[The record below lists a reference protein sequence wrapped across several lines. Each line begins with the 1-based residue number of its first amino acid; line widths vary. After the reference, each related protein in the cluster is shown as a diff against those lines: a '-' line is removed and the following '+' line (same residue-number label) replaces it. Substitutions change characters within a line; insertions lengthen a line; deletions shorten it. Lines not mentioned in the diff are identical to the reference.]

1 VLIER
6 LVFTA
11 PHTCEVERVEL
22 DEHLGRR
29 EVLLRNRVG
38 LVSPGTELAIFNRT
52 HRGFDVEGH
61 WARYPWWPGYAGVGE
76 VVAVGERVTEVA
88 IGARV
93 MHGATHA
100 TFARADASTVIPLRD
115 DLSDERAAFL
125 KLLGIAL
132 TPQLLAPIAFGERAL
147 VIGLGMVGNL
157 AAQLCREAGAF
168 TVTGADRSARRLE
181 VAGACGVGE
190 LLDVAG
196 SPLAEQVGADRPAY
210 VVEAVGLGET
220 VADALHVVAPD
231 GRVVILSSPR
241 TKVEIDP
248 YFDVHHPGV
257 HVIGAH
263 EWRRDRAARRP
274 YDAFLQHLLVSE
286 RVLVGPFV
294 THRVPFGPGLQ
305 RAYEGLRDDPDEW
318 LGVVIEY
325 PA

>member
-1 VLIER
+1 VIVER

-22 DEHLGRR
+22 DEAVGRS
-29 EVLLRNRVG
+29 EVLVRNRVG
-38 LVSPGTELAIFNRT
+38 LISPGTELAIFNRT
-52 HRGFDVEGH
+52 HRGFEVEGH
-61 WARYPWWPGYAGVGE
+61 WARYPWWPGYASVGE
-76 VVAVGERVTEVA
+76 VVAVGDRVSEVA
-88 IGARV
+88 LGARV

-100 TFARADASTVIPLRD
+100 TFARCDASSIIPLRS
-115 DLSDERAAFL
+115 DLSDEHAAFL

-132 TPQLLAPIAFGERAL
+132 TPQLLAPLAFGERAL
-147 VIGLGMVGNL
+147 VIGMGMVGNL

-168 TVTGADRSARRLE
+168 TVSCADRSARRLE
-181 VAGACGVGE
+181 IARACGLVD
-190 LLDVAG
+190 LIDVAA
-196 SPLAEQVGADRPAY
+196 SPLVEQVGARAAY
-210 VVEAVGLGET
+210 VIEAVGLGET

-286 RVLVGPFV
+286 RVVVDPFV
-294 THRVPFGPGLQ
+294 THRVPFGPDLQ
-305 RAYEGLRDDPDEW
+305 RAYEGLRDAPDEW